1 MVCGGMTVPD
11 EDHNQQL
18 TVVMTEIATKMQV
31 LLDKQDELAE
41 NIAKIKEAV
50 YNPDK
55 GLYARLSRLDARL
68 DALEGWKN
76 TNTKV
81 MWLIVSIGVGL
92 MLTTA
97 WQTIF

>member
-1 MVCGGMTVPD
+1 VGD
-11 EDHNQQL
+11 EEQTQQL

-55 GLYARLSRLDARL
+55 GLYARLSKLDARL
-68 DALEGWKN
+68 DLLEAWKN
-76 TNTKV
+76 NNTKIL
-81 MWLIVSIGVGL
+81 WIVVTVGVGL
-92 MLTTA
+92 VLSTV
-97 WQTIF
+97 WQTVF